1 MKKFAIGCAIVLVVL
16 LVVGG
21 IGSYFVYQKFVAP
34 VVGPMTE
41 FVTNAQKMADIEK
54 DIRNKSSFTAPANGE
69 LTEEMVTRFV
79 KVQSHIQSK
88 LGARM
93 EALKATYDKLDKTLS
108 NEQRKASFTEAITAM
123 RDLTTLLVDAKKAQV
138 EGLNDAGFSVKEY
151 EWIRTQVYAAV
162 GMVAG
167 GFDVK
172 KLAEQAKAGNVEG
185 FSGGD
190 KAALPDVPEKSKEL
204 VAPYEKQLKEWAPLA
219 FFGF

>member
-21 IGSYFVYQKFVAP
+21 VGGYFLYQKFVAP
-34 VVGPMTE
+34 VVGPMTA

-88 LGARM
+88 LGTRM
-93 EALKATYDKLDKTLS
+93 EELKATYDKLDKTLS
-108 NEQRKASFTEAITAM
+108 NEQRKASFTEAIGAL

-151 EWIRTQVYAAV
+151 EWIRLQVYAAV

-172 KLAEQAKAGNVEG
+172 KLAEQAKAGNVDG
-185 FSGGD
+185 FSGGN
-190 KAALPDVPEKSKEL
+190 KESLPDVPEKNKEL

>member
-1 MKKFAIGCAIVLVVL
+1 MA
-16 LVVGG
+16 
-21 IGSYFVYQKFVAP
+21 
-34 VVGPMTE
+34 E

-54 DIRNKSSFTAPANGE
+54 DIKNKSSFTAPANGE
-69 LTEEMVTRFV
+69 LTEDMVSRFV
-79 KVQSHIQSK
+79 KVQTHIQSK
-88 LGARM
+88 LGKRM
-93 EALKATYDKLDKTLS
+93 EELKATYDKLDKTLS
-108 NEQRKASFTEAITAM
+108 DETAKGLVHRGDRAM

-172 KLAEQAKAGNVEG
+172 KSPSRRRRATSRGCPEPTRT
-185 FSGGD
+185 
-190 KAALPDVPEKSKEL
+190 ALPDVPEKNKEL

>member
-1 MKKFAIGCAIVLVVL
+1 MKKFAIGCAVVLVVL

-21 IGSYFVYQKFVAP
+21 IASYFVYQKYVAP

-93 EALKATYDKLDKTLS
+93 AELKATYDKLDKTLS
-108 NEQRKASFTEAITAM
+108 NEQRKASFTEAIGAL

-190 KAALPDVPEKSKEL
+190 TAALPDVPEKSKEL